1 MSTDELSF
9 SEVKLAGAASPL
21 CSLHIGTALAGG
33 VPLNREEPP
42 PRPPPAPPRPPPQ
55 DLSRYRNAERLDLT
69 LCPRVTDASLSSIS
83 SSCGS
88 VLRYINLSR
97 SRFFS
102 GTGLSRMV
110 AECRNPMEIDLSNA
124 TDLRDAGVAAL
135 AAARNLEQLWLRRCK
150 LITDMGVG
158 VELVAVK
165 CNDIRTLDLSY
176 LRISS
181 KCLSPILKLQYL
193 EDLILEGCFGLD
205 NDSLAALK
213 HGCNSLKVTA
223 PLAASLKRLVMLQS
237 LKLDGCS
244 VTNEGF
250 SFLVARQ
257 KQLQKLDITLLSP
270 DNRYFYRSSY
280 KFL

>member
-1 MSTDELSF
+1 MKKQKTAYHGQQQQPEVQLVNPFEILCEEIVFSILDFLDDNPLDKKSF
-9 SEVKLAGAASPL
+9 SLACKAFHSIERSHRRALRPL
-21 CSLHIGTALAGG
+21 
-33 VPLNREEPP
+33 
-42 PRPPPAPPRPPPQ
+42 RPNYLPKI
-55 DLSRYRNAERLDLT
+55 LSRYRNAERLDLT

-110 AECRNPMEIDLSNA
+110 AECRNLVEIDLSNA

-135 AAARNLEQLWLRRCK
+135 AAARNLEQLWLRR
-150 LITDMGVG
+150 

-213 HGCNSLKVTA
+213 HGHCSSCSKFEEAGYA
-223 PLAASLKRLVMLQS
+223 PISQIRW
-237 LKLDGCS
+237 
-244 VTNEGF
+244 
-250 SFLVARQ
+250 
-257 KQLQKLDITLLSP
+257 LLSHM
-270 DNRYFYRSSY
+270 FGQ
-280 KFL
+280 